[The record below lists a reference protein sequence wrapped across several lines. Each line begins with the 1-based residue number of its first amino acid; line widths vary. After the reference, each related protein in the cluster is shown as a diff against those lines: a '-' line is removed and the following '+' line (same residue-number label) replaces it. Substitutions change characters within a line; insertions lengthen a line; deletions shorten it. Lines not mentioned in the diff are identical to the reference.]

1 MIPTVNSV
9 VEITWKQVKRAD
21 LSVKLNNSVETGV
34 YFLGNFPKVSK
45 NQVTACIFYLN
56 LGYFRILMNEENFLN
71 MGTDVSLKLRHFLGI
86 PPKVSGTR

>member
-34 YFLGNFPKVSK
+34 YFLGNFPKV
-45 NQVTACIFYLN
+45 NGNRVLVFDLN
-56 LGYFRILMNEENFLN
+56 LEYFRILMNDENIFKYGN
-71 MGTDVSLKLRHFLGI
+71 
-86 PPKVSGTR
+86 